1 MLLSKNFEPKI
12 CVVGLGYVGLPL
24 AYNFARNC
32 AKVYG
37 FDVSA
42 KKISMLKKNIDVCNE
57 ISKKE
62 LSKVNIE
69 YSSNPQI
76 ISKANFI
83 IVAVPTPIDK
93 KNKPDL
99 SLVESASKIVGQN
112 MKKGSIVVFES
123 TVYPGV
129 TEDICLPIL
138 EKNSSLKGGVD
149 FFVGYSP
156 ERVNPGDKK
165 HTIDK
170 IVKVVSGMDK
180 KTLNAVAQIYKIAC
194 KAGVHKAPNIK
205 TAEAAKVIENIQRD
219 INIALFNEFSLIFD
233 RLNIDTRDVISAAAT
248 KWNFHKYYPGLV
260 GGHCIGVDP
269 YYLVHKALQTG
280 YKPHVIAA
288 GRKINNYMAEHVAKK
303 IIETLK
309 QENKKIAGA
318 KIMIMG
324 LTFKENVNDI
334 RNSKAKDII
343 KFLKKFKI
351 KAVGFEP
358 LVDKKSI
365 KKEFNVENAD
375 FQKIKNL
382 DGIIVFSPHEEFK
395 KIKLKNLK
403 NKCLKHP
410 LLFDIKGFYNKKEAE
425 KEGFNY
431 KRL

>member
-1 MLLSKNFEPKI
+1 MLSKNFKPTI
-12 CVVGLGYVGLPL
+12 CVAGLGYVGLPL
-24 AYNFARNC
+24 AYNFARNG
-32 AKVYG
+32 AKVCG

-42 KKISMLKKNIDVCNE
+42 QKISMLKKNIDVCNE
-57 ISKKE
+57 ISEKK
-62 LSKVNIE
+62 LSQVSIE
-69 YSSNPQI
+69 YSNDPKI
-76 ISKANFI
+76 IAKANFI

-93 KNKPDL
+93 NNKPDL
-99 SLVESASKIVGQN
+99 SLVKSASKIVGRN
-112 MKKGSIVVFES
+112 LKKGSIVVFES

-129 TEDICLPIL
+129 TEDICMPLL
-138 EKNSSLKGGVD
+138 EKNSSLKCGID
-149 FFVGYSP
+149 FFIGYSP

-170 IVKVVSGMDK
+170 IIKVVSGMDK
-180 KTLNAVAQIYKIAC
+180 KTLDAVAKIYQIAC

-233 RLNIDTRDVISAAAT
+233 RLNIDTRDVIDAAAT
-248 KWNFHKYYPGLV
+248 KWNFHKYSPGLV

-269 YYLVHKALQTG
+269 YYLVHKALQIG
-280 YKPHVIAA
+280 YKPRIITA
-288 GRKINNYMAEHVAKK
+288 GRKINNYMAEHVVKK
-303 IIETLK
+303 IIEMLK
-309 QENKKIAGA
+309 QENKKIANA
-318 KIMIMG
+318 AIMIMG

-343 KFLKKFKI
+343 NFLKKYKI

-358 LVDKKSI
+358 LVDKKII
-365 KKEFNVENAD
+365 KNEFGIENAD

-382 DGIIVFSPHEEFK
+382 DGIIVFSPHDEFR
-395 KIKLKNLK
+395 KIKIKSLK
-403 NKCLKHP
+403 NKCAKKALF
-410 LLFDIKGFYNKKEAE
+410 FDIKGFYNKKEVE